1 VPRPERWIEWVNQPL
16 SAAEL
21 DQIRHSV
28 NRGTPYGSEGWVS
41 RMAAQLGLGASMRPR
56 GRPRKEIEI
65 ADLRNRL
72 VFVDAY
78 NMLYQFLSTIR
89 QPDGTPLMD
98 NKRRVTSHLSGIFYR
113 NVNLLSDGIKMV
125 YVFDGKPP
133 ELKGKTHEI
142 RSEGRE
148 LAKNRYE
155 EARQE
160 EDIEAMKRYSSQLI
174 KLNDEMIEESKELL
188 EAMGIGVV
196 QAPGEGEAEAAY
208 LSKVKESYGVVSQD
222 YDSLLFGATR
232 LIRNLGLARK
242 RKTISGWIEIKPE
255 LIDLHQVL
263 NLLEI
268 NLDQLICLGIL
279 VGTDYNPR
287 GIPGIGQKRAL
298 ELVKKYKQPVLIFKS
313 VEEQLM
319 SLPERDRFDWQE
331 VFELFH
337 KPKVVNADI
346 VFRKV
351 DEEKIKEILVQRH
364 DFSEERVE
372 KQLEKLREVKEKK
385 KQKALGEWV

>member
-1 VPRPERWIEWVNQPL
+1 MGLN
-16 SAAEL
+16 
-21 DQIRHSV
+21 IR
-28 NRGTPYGSEGWVS
+28 EII
-41 RMAAQLGLGASMRPR
+41 
-56 GRPRKEIEI
+56 PRKEIEI
-65 ADLRNRL
+65 SDLKDKL

-98 NKRRVTSHLSGIFYR
+98 NKKRVTSHLSGIFYR
-113 NVNLLSDGIKMV
+113 NVNLLSDRIKLV

-133 ELKGKTHEI
+133 EQKGKTHEI

-160 EDIEAMKRYSSQLI
+160 EDLEGMKRYSSQLI
-174 KLNDEMIEESKELL
+174 KLNDEMIQESKDLL
-188 EAMGIGVV
+188 EAMGISVV

-208 LSKVKESYGVVSQD
+208 LSKIKESYGVVSQD

-242 RKTISGWIEIKPE
+242 RKTISGWIEVKPE

-298 ELVKKYKQPVLIFKS
+298 ETVKKYKQPVLIFKS

-319 SLPERDRFDWQE
+319 SLPEKDKFDWQE

-337 KPKVVNADI
+337 KPKTINADV

-351 DEEKIKEILVQRH
+351 DEEKIKEILVERH

>member
-1 VPRPERWIEWVNQPL
+1 
-16 SAAEL
+16 
-21 DQIRHSV
+21 
-28 NRGTPYGSEGWVS
+28 
-41 RMAAQLGLGASMRPR
+41 MGLNIKDII
-56 GRPRKEIEI
+56 PRKEIEI
-65 ADLRNRL
+65 SDLKNRV

-113 NVNLLSDGIKMV
+113 NVNLLSEGIKMV
-125 YVFDGKPP
+125 YVFDGEPP

-148 LAKNRYE
+148 LAKSRYE

-188 EAMGIGVV
+188 EAMGIAVV

-232 LIRNLGLARK
+232 LIRNLGFARK

-268 NLDQLICLGIL
+268 NLDQLICVGIL

-298 ELVKKYKQPVLIFKS
+298 ETVKKYKQPVLIFKS

-319 SLPERDRFDWQE
+319 SLPEKERFDWQE
-331 VFELFH
+331 IFELFH
-337 KPKVVNADI
+337 KPKVTNAD
-346 VFRKV
+346 FKFGKV
-351 DEEKIKEILVQRH
+351 DEEKIKEILVEEH
-364 DFSEERVE
+364 DFSEERIE

-385 KQKALGEWV
+385 KQKSLGGWV

>member
-1 VPRPERWIEWVNQPL
+1 
-16 SAAEL
+16 
-21 DQIRHSV
+21 
-28 NRGTPYGSEGWVS
+28 
-41 RMAAQLGLGASMRPR
+41 MGLNIKDII
-56 GRPRKEIEI
+56 PRKEIEI
-65 ADLRNRL
+65 SDLKNRV

-113 NVNLLSDGIKMV
+113 NVNLLSEGIKMV
-125 YVFDGKPP
+125 YVFDGEPP

-148 LAKNRYE
+148 LAKSRYE

-188 EAMGIGVV
+188 EAMGIAVV

-268 NLDQLICLGIL
+268 NLDQLICVGIL

-298 ELVKKYKQPVLIFKS
+298 ETVKKYKQPVLIFKS

-319 SLPERDRFDWQE
+319 SLPEKERFDWQE
-331 VFELFH
+331 IFELFH
-337 KPKVVNADI
+337 KPKVTNAD
-346 VFRKV
+346 FKFGKV
-351 DEEKIKEILVQRH
+351 DEEKIKEILVEEH
-364 DFSEERVE
+364 DFSEERIE

-385 KQKALGEWV
+385 KQKSLGGWV